1 MPGNLIDWQSL
12 EEKTIIPGFHGK
24 VAHSANMTFV
34 LWRIDAGAVLP
45 EHAHLH
51 EQVVQVFEG
60 EMELTI
66 DGEVNKTFAGSMAVI
81 PSRARH
87 SAKALTACRVMDV
100 FYPIREDYRPGG
112 KPLIAI
118 AAEQS

>member
-1 MPGNLIDWQSL
+1 MPETVVEWDAV

-24 VAHSANMTFV
+24 IAHSANMTFV
-34 LWRIDAGAVLP
+34 LWRIDAGALLP

-60 EMELTI
+60 ELQLTI
-66 DGEVNKTFAGSMAVI
+66 DGVMRTSAAGSMAII

-100 FYPIREDYRPGG
+100 FYPIREDYKPGG
-112 KPLIAI
+112 KPLIAL
-118 AAEQS
+118 AAEE